1 MRLRRG
7 ITGVLPEDVV
17 SPRADE
23 RLEAVVETHALRDW
37 IWTVLV
43 HEKPCGLGNRSL
55 GRMTE
60 SGPRLRWLLSSS
72 TAAEALRGRILAGPG
87 SRSNRVPRRARALR
101 GRDRVMR
108 DAGIVGRDADL
119 AVLHAVVDRAA
130 VGTAAL
136 ALSGDAGVGKTALL
150 DAAIAYARA
159 RGTRVLSASG
169 AEFEAGIAFAGLHQ
183 LLSPLVPDD
192 GAAKALGVALGMRE
206 GPPPSRAQVT
216 DAVVE
221 VLTAAAADQP
231 VLVTVDDLHWVDRPS
246 TMVLADVVRRP
257 SPRRVGFLVT
267 VRAEYANPLD
277 GADVHVVRPLTDEAA
292 AAILR
297 TQFPAMARHVVGRLV
312 GDAQGNPLA
321 LLELPVSLTSAQQR
335 GSSALPETLSLSERL
350 RGVFAARVSGLP
362 ASVRRTLLLP
372 ALEDRVRLDLVEV
385 ATGRRDLAQAE
396 RAGLVDVDREHGR
409 VTFRHPL
416 TRSAVVALSTSDE
429 RRQAHA
435 VLARRLRDRP
445 DRYAWHLAH
454 TAAEPDEHI
463 AGLLE
468 QAAAR
473 THRRGDTAGA
483 VAALLRAAD
492 LSPAGADRSRRLV
505 EAAYLGAVAGGQ
517 LRRVPRLLDDAQ
529 RWDDDPAPDLGSA
542 VAAAHYLLLS
552 GEGDIETAH
561 RLLTGALEMR
571 KGPLEAADSTVVE
584 AVTTLG
590 WVCYFGGRAD
600 LWDAFHGVVARLRPG
615 VPAPVVFV
623 RAFFGD
629 PARTALPAL
638 GELDE
643 AIAALDDRVAPIDVV
658 RTSLAGIFVDRLAA
672 CREPLLRLRNRPDAD
687 HAVTVQLHALTLLG
701 LERFHAGDWARAE
714 VFADEHVR
722 LADEGGYQLL
732 RCLGLYLRA
741 MVAAG
746 RGDDAAV
753 LDLTDRLVGWAA
765 PRGVTLVSRLAA
777 QARTLAAL
785 GRGDYDA
792 AFRHASTVSPPG
804 VFASHVPHAMWF
816 VLDLTESA
824 VRTGRR
830 EEAAAHVAAARE
842 ARLGE
847 ISPRYRLLVDAA
859 AAMAAPDEEAM
870 PGFEAVLARPEV
882 RQWPYEH
889 GRVLLAH
896 GERLRRARL
905 NRQAR
910 TQLERAR
917 EIFDGLG
924 ATAWLARTS
933 RELQAAGPHRGED
946 GTELLTAQQ
955 HTIVRLA
962 AEGLTNK
969 QIAQRLFLSA
979 RTVGTHLYQA
989 FPKLGVTSR
998 AGLRDALR
1006 QLPGPEDQA

>member
-1 MRLRRG
+1 
-7 ITGVLPEDVV
+7 
-17 SPRADE
+17 
-23 RLEAVVETHALRDW
+23 
-37 IWTVLV
+37 
-43 HEKPCGLGNRSL
+43 
-55 GRMTE
+55 
-60 SGPRLRWLLSSS
+60 
-72 TAAEALRGRILAGPG
+72 
-87 SRSNRVPRRARALR
+87 
-101 GRDRVMR
+101 MR
-108 DAGIVGRDADL
+108 DSGIVGRDADL
-119 AVLHAVVDRAA
+119 AVLHAFADRAA
-130 VGTAAL
+130 AGTAAL

-150 DAAIAYARA
+150 DAAVAYARA

-192 GAAKALGVALGMRE
+192 GAATALGVALGMRE

-221 VLTAAAADQP
+221 VLTASASDQP

-257 SPRRVGFLVT
+257 SLHRIGFLVT

-277 GADVHVVRPLTDEAA
+277 GADVHVVRPLTDAAA

-297 TQFPAMARHVVGRLV
+297 ARFPAMARQVVGRLV

-335 GSSALPETLSLSERL
+335 GSSALPETLSLNERL
-350 RGVFAARVSGLP
+350 SGVFAARVSALP

-372 ALEDRVRLDLVEV
+372 ALEDRVRLDLVE
-385 ATGRRDLAQAE
+385 AAAGRRDLARAE
-396 RAGLVDVDREHGR
+396 RAGLVEVDREHGR
-409 VTFRHPL
+409 VSFRHPL

-429 RRQAHA
+429 RRRAHA
-435 VLARRLRDRP
+435 VLARRLRDHP
-445 DRYAWHLAH
+445 DRYAWHLGH

-468 QAAAR
+468 QAAGR
-473 THRRGDTAGA
+473 THRRGDAAGA

-492 LSPAGADRSRRLV
+492 LSPAGADRGRRLV

-561 RLLTGALEMR
+561 RLLTGALELR
-571 KGPLEAADSTVVE
+571 DGPLDSTVVE

-600 LWDAFHGVVARLRPG
+600 LWDAFHSVVARLRPD
-615 VPAPVVFV
+615 VPAPVAFV

-629 PARTALPAL
+629 PARTARPAL
-638 GELDE
+638 GALDE
-643 AIAALDDRVAPIDVV
+643 AIAALDDRAAPIDVV

-672 CREPLLRLRNRPDAD
+672 CREPLLRLRNRPDAG

-701 LERFHAGDWARAE
+701 LERFHAGDWAQAE

-722 LADEGGYQLL
+722 LADDGGYQLL

-753 LDLTDRLVGWAA
+753 LDLADRMVGWAA
-765 PRGVTLVSRLAA
+765 PRGATLVSRLAA

-830 EEAAAHVAAARE
+830 AEAAAHVAAARE
-842 ARLGE
+842 ARLDE

-870 PGFEAVLARPEV
+870 PAFDDVLARPEV
-882 RQWPYEH
+882 RQWPYER

-910 TQLERAR
+910 VRLEQAR
-917 EIFDGLG
+917 EVFDGLG

-933 RELQAAGPHRGED
+933 RELQAAGPHRA
-946 GTELLTAQQ
+946 ELLTTQQ
-955 HTIVRLA
+955 RTIVRLA

-1006 QLPGPEDQA
+1006 QLPGPEDET

>member
-1 MRLRRG
+1 MG
-7 ITGVLPEDVV
+7 
-17 SPRADE
+17 
-23 RLEAVVETHALRDW
+23 
-37 IWTVLV
+37 
-43 HEKPCGLGNRSL
+43 
-55 GRMTE
+55 E
-60 SGPRLRWLLSSS
+60 SG
-72 TAAEALRGRILAGPG
+72 I
-87 SRSNRVPRRARALR
+87 
-101 GRDRVMR
+101 
-108 DAGIVGRDADL
+108 IGRDADL
-119 AVLHAVVDRAA
+119 AVLDAFVERATNSA
-130 VGTAAL
+130 AAL

-150 DAAIAYARA
+150 DAAAGYARA
-159 RGTRVLSASG
+159 RGVRVLSASG

-192 GAAKALGVALGMRE
+192 GAAKPLAVALGMRE

-221 VLTAAAADQP
+221 VLAAAQP
-231 VLVTVDDLHWVDRPS
+231 VLVTVDDLHWLDRPS
-246 TMVLADVVRRP
+246 AMVLTDVVRRR
-257 SPRRVGFLVT
+257 SPRRAGFLVT
-267 VRAEYANPLD
+267 VRAGDAGLD
-277 GADVHVVRPLTDEAA
+277 GADVHEVRPLTDEAA
-292 AAILR
+292 TAILR
-297 TQFPAMARHVVGRLV
+297 TQFPAMARHVIGRLV
-312 GDAQGNPLA
+312 REAQGNPLA
-321 LLELPVSLTSAQQR
+321 LLELPVSLTSDQQR
-335 GSSALPETLSLSERL
+335 GSSALPETLPLTDRLSA
-350 RGVFAARVSGLP
+350 VFAARVSALP

-372 ALEDRVRLDLVEV
+372 ALEDRVRLDLVE
-385 ATGRRDLAQAE
+385 AAGRDLAQAV
-396 RAGLVDVDREHGR
+396 RAGLVDVDRGR

-468 QAAAR
+468 QAAGR

-529 RWDDDPAPDLGSA
+529 RGDADPAPALGSA

-561 RLLTGALEMR
+561 RLLTGALELR
-571 KGPLEAADSTVVE
+571 EGPWDAVVVE

-600 LWDAFHGVVARLRPG
+600 LWDAFHHVVARLGPD
-615 VPAPVVFV
+615 VPAPVAFV

-629 PARTALPAL
+629 PARAALPVL

-672 CREPLLRLRNRPDAD
+672 CREPLRRLRNRPDAGQ
-687 HAVTVQLHALTLLG
+687 AATVELHTLTLLG
-701 LERFHAGDWARAE
+701 LERFHAGDWAEAQ
-714 VFADEHVR
+714 VLADEHVR
-722 LADEGGYQLL
+722 LADDGGYQLL
-732 RCLGLYLRA
+732 RCLGLYLQA

-746 RGDDAAV
+746 QGDDAAV
-753 LDLTDRLVGWAA
+753 VELTNRMVGWAA

-777 QARTLAAL
+777 QPRTLAAL
-785 GRGDYDA
+785 GRGDYDS

-804 VFASHVPHAMWF
+804 VFASHVPHALWF

-824 VRTGRR
+824 VRTGRPD
-830 EEAAAHVAAARE
+830 EAAAHVAAARE
-842 ARLGE
+842 ARLDA
-847 ISPRYRLLVDAA
+847 ISPRYRLLVHAA

-870 PGFEAVLARPEV
+870 PAFEAVLAQPDSG
-882 RQWPYEH
+882 QWPYERA
-889 GRVLLAH
+889 RVLLAH

-910 TQLERAR
+910 TQLEHAR
-917 EIFDGLG
+917 EIFAGLG
-924 ATAWLARTS
+924 AEAWRARAE
-933 RELQAAGPHRGED
+933 RELRPAGPHRP
-946 GTELLTAQQ
+946 ELLTAQQ
-955 HTIVRLA
+955 RTIVRLA

-979 RTVGTHLYQA
+979 RTVSTHLYQA

-998 AGLRDALR
+998 AGLRDALSR
-1006 QLPGPEDQA
+1006 LPEDET